1 MVDISV
7 LEFCDKIKYNKF
19 GGAAEMVEDGIKS
32 IVLAARTCDVSNV
45 EEFSNRM
52 EADVDAILG
61 VIESIAPMTN
71 LLHAYMSEI
80 DEIRQRKFE
89 LDAAREKV
97 VNSLENYLDRQSKAL
112 GIIGQIGGQMI
123 KNNDKVATFSTSGS
137 VMAMFKAARE
147 EGKEFTAVVT
157 EARPANEGIRT
168 MTEMTEMGIPVTFGV
183 DAILSYLIPGSS
195 MFIAGADV
203 INSLGDVL
211 AKVGT
216 YLGALMAR
224 EYGVPFYVAADSS
237 KFDPLTIQGFPL
249 KLNLQGPDRVLD
261 GTTPEGAFILN
272 PSFEMIP
279 AHLVTGY
286 ITEMGLISPGSVTSV
301 MRQAKLSESLTVKLR
316 DWVNNP
322 N

>member
-1 MVDISV
+1 MADKIV
-7 LEFCDKIKYNKF
+7 LEFCDKVKYNKF
-19 GGAAEMVEDGIKS
+19 GGAAEMVEDGVRS
-32 IVLAARTCDVSNV
+32 IVSAARHCDAKSVT
-45 EEFSNRM
+45 EFADQM
-52 EADVDAILG
+52 EVDVDAILG
-61 VIESIAPMTN
+61 VIPSIAPMTN

-80 DEIRQRKFE
+80 DEIRQGTFQ
-89 LDAAREKV
+89 LDSAREKV
-97 VNSLENYLDRQSKAL
+97 AKALEEYLDRQSRAL

-147 EGKEFTAVVT
+147 EGKEFSAVVT

-168 MTEMTEMGIPVTFGV
+168 MTEVAELGIPVTFGV

-203 INSLGDVL
+203 INSLGEVL
-211 AKVGT
+211 VKVGT